1 MMSKL
6 LCDSVAGKQAGFR
19 QPEGTAAGR
28 KRGSF
33 SAAVYRA
40 SLLQLRL
47 YGITVPCRVSR
58 CPASLYASAGRAS
71 VRLAEASLKL

>member
-6 LCDSVAGKQAGFR
+6 LCDSVAGKQVCFR
-19 QPEGTAAGR
+19 QAEGTAAGR

-40 SLLQLRL
+40 SLLRLRL
-47 YGITVPCRVSR
+47 YGI
-58 CPASLYASAGRAS
+58 AASAGFPAAALLCMLSRKS
-71 VRLAEASLKL
+71 CYPG

>member
-6 LCDSVAGKQAGFR
+6 LCDSVAGKQVCFR
-19 QPEGTAAGR
+19 QAEGTAAGR

-40 SLLQLRL
+40 SLLRLRL
-47 YGITVPCRVSR
+47 YGIAVSR
-58 CPASLYASAGRAS
+58 CRAALYAQPEELLSGLTGAP
-71 VRLAEASLKL
+71 LKL